1 MRLFREENFQ
11 VIIDPELKTI
21 PQFKRIITRDRD
33 RKKRAA
39 FKELAYIYF
48 VYDYKSPYFIYPEAE
63 RRTRVRKD
71 LDLEPGWMEDSEMKQ
86 AVAKY
91 VSFLDT
97 PAIKSLIA
105 IREGLLSSAKV
116 IDALRMRIDQTL
128 ADAMDDEAED
138 SVDIGSVVK
147 SVTQLIEL
155 SEKLPKAI
163 DTISDLE
170 DKVKKEQSND
180 ARIKGG
186 GTKGMFED

>member
-11 VIIDPELKTI
+11 VIVDPELRTI

-33 RKKRAA
+33 RKKRSA

-63 RRTRVRKD
+63 RRIRVRKD
-71 LDLEPGWMEDSEMKQ
+71 LELEPGWMEDKEMKE
-86 AVAKY
+86 AVATY
-91 VSFLDT
+91 ISFLDT

-116 IDALRMRIDQTL
+116 IDALRMRIDETL
-128 ADAMDDEAED
+128 ADATDQDAED
-138 SVDIGSVVK
+138 PVDIGSVVK

-170 DKVKKEQSND
+170 EKVKKEQSNES
-180 ARIKGG
+180 RIKGG
-186 GTKGMFED
+186 GTKGIFEE

>member
-1 MRLFREENFQ
+1 MRLFKEENFQ
-11 VIIDPELKTI
+11 VIIEPELRNI

-48 VYDYKSPYFIYPEAE
+48 VYDYKSPYFIYPETE
-63 RRTRVRKD
+63 RKMRVRKD
-71 LDLEPGWMEDSEMKQ
+71 LELEPGWMEDSEMKQ
-86 AVAKY
+86 AIAKY

-97 PAIKSLIA
+97 PTIKSLIA

-116 IDALRMRIDQTL
+116 IDALRMRID
-128 ADAMDDEAED
+128 DALNEATDDDAED
-138 SVDIGSVVK
+138 PVDIGSVVK

-170 DKVKKEQSND
+170 EKVKKEQSND
-180 ARIKGG
+180 SRIKGG
-186 GTKGMFED
+186 GSKGIFEE

>member
-1 MRLFREENFQ
+1 MRLFKEENFQ
-11 VIIDPELKTI
+11 VIIEPELRNI

-48 VYDYKSPYFIYPEAE
+48 VYDYKSPYFIYPETE
-63 RRTRVRKD
+63 RKMRVRKD
-71 LDLEPGWMEDSEMKQ
+71 LELEPGWMEDSEMKQ
-86 AVAKY
+86 AIAKY

-116 IDALRMRIDQTL
+116 IDALRMRID
-128 ADAMDDEAED
+128 DALNEATDDDAED
-138 SVDIGSVVK
+138 PVDIGSVVK

-170 DKVKKEQSND
+170 EKVKKEQSND
-180 ARIKGG
+180 SRIKGG
-186 GTKGMFED
+186 GSKGIFEE

>member
-1 MRLFREENFQ
+1 MQLFREENFQ
-11 VIIDPELKTI
+11 VIIDPELKVI

-48 VYDYKSPYFIYPEAE
+48 VYDYKSPYFIYPDTE
-63 RRTRVRKD
+63 RKMRVRKD
-71 LDLEPGWMEDSEMKQ
+71 LELEPGWMEDKEMKD
-86 AVAKY
+86 AIAKY
-91 VSFLDT
+91 ISFLDS

-116 IDALRMRIDQTL
+116 IDALRIRIDETL
-128 ADAMDDEAED
+128 ADATDQDAED
-138 SVDIGSVVK
+138 PVDIGSVVK
-147 SVTQLIEL
+147 SVTQLIDL

-170 DKVKKEQSND
+170 EKVKKEQSNES
-180 ARIKGG
+180 RIKGG
-186 GTKGMFED
+186 GTKGIFEE

>member
-1 MRLFREENFQ
+1 MQLFREENFQ
-11 VIIDPELKTI
+11 VIIDPELKVI

-48 VYDYKSPYFIYPEAE
+48 AYDYKSPYFIYPETE
-63 RRTRVRKD
+63 RKMRVRKD
-71 LDLEPGWMEDSEMKQ
+71 LELEPGWMEDKEMKD
-86 AVAKY
+86 AIAKY
-91 VSFLDT
+91 ISFLDS

-116 IDALRMRIDQTL
+116 IDALRIRIDETL
-128 ADAMDDEAED
+128 ADATDQDAED
-138 SVDIGSVVK
+138 PVDIGSVVK
-147 SVTQLIEL
+147 SVTQLIDL

-170 DKVKKEQSND
+170 EKVKKEQSNES
-180 ARIKGG
+180 RIKGG
-186 GTKGMFED
+186 GTKGIFEE

>member
-11 VIIDPELKTI
+11 VIVDPELRTI

-63 RRTRVRKD
+63 RRIRVRKD
-71 LDLEPGWMEDSEMKQ
+71 LELEPGWMEDKEIKE
-86 AVAKY
+86 AVAAY
-91 VSFLDT
+91 ISFLDT

-116 IDALRMRIDQTL
+116 IDALRMRIDETL
-128 ADAMDDEAED
+128 ADATDQDAED
-138 SVDIGSVVK
+138 PVDIGSVVK

-170 DKVKKEQSND
+170 EKVKKEQSNES
-180 ARIKGG
+180 RIKGG
-186 GTKGMFED
+186 GTKGIFEE

>member
-11 VIIDPELKTI
+11 VIVDPELRTI

-63 RRTRVRKD
+63 RRIRVRKD
-71 LDLEPGWMEDSEMKQ
+71 LELEPGWMEDKEMKE

-91 VSFLDT
+91 ISFLDT

-116 IDALRMRIDQTL
+116 IDALRMRIDETL
-128 ADAMDDEAED
+128 ADATDQDAED
-138 SVDIGSVVK
+138 PVDIGSVVK

-170 DKVKKEQSND
+170 EKVKKEQSNES
-180 ARIKGG
+180 RIKGG
-186 GTKGMFED
+186 GTKGIFEE

>member
-1 MRLFREENFQ
+1 
-11 VIIDPELKTI
+11 
-21 PQFKRIITRDRD
+21 
-33 RKKRAA
+33 
-39 FKELAYIYF
+39 
-48 VYDYKSPYFIYPEAE
+48 
-63 RRTRVRKD
+63 
-71 LDLEPGWMEDSEMKQ
+71 
-86 AVAKY
+86 
-91 VSFLDT
+91 
-97 PAIKSLIA
+97 
-105 IREGLLSSAKV
+105 
-116 IDALRMRIDQTL
+116 MRIDETL

>member
-1 MRLFREENFQ
+1 MQLFREENFQ
-11 VIIDPELKTI
+11 VIIDPELKAI

-48 VYDYKSPYFIYPEAE
+48 VYDYKSPYFIYPGTE
-63 RRTRVRKD
+63 RRMRVRKD
-71 LDLEPGWMEDSEMKQ
+71 LELEPGWMEDTEMKD
-86 AVAKY
+86 AIAKY
-91 VSFLDT
+91 ISFLDS

-116 IDALRMRIDQTL
+116 IDALRVRIDQAL
-128 ADAMDDEAED
+128 AESDNEDAEEP
-138 SVDIGSVVK
+138 VDIGSVVK

-163 DTISDLE
+163 DTIADLE
-170 DKVKKEQSND
+170 DKVKKEQSNES
-180 ARIKGG
+180 RIKGG
-186 GTKGMFED
+186 GTKGIFEE